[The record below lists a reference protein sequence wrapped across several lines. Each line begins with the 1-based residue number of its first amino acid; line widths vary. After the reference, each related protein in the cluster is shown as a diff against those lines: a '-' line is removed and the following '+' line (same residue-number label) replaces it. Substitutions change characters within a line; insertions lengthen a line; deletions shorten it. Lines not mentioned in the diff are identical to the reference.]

1 MKRISFISGMVVI
14 SVASGVLY
22 LNTINDEELSL
33 QNTHTLIK
41 HDEKELDIE
50 YGNSDSPQ
58 APSSTS
64 KSVSEPEKMRLK
76 EQQVEQ
82 DEPLTTDVF
91 SSTSRDGNSQSR
103 IKVQLLD
110 ANKNVQIVTTGDIHK
125 QPTSLLNYGFKRTK
139 DVYSGIDVIEY
150 VDGGKVDFDFH
161 VTPEGNISDIEMRF
175 SETSTVTM
183 DTEGN
188 LLITASNG
196 TIQYVSRPR
205 AWQENDGQ
213 RQVLQSNYVV
223 DGNLV
228 SIDVPSYRSD
238 KTLVID

>member
-1 MKRISFISGMVVI
+1 MKRISFITGMVVI
-14 SVASGVLY
+14 SVASGLLY
-22 LNTINDEELSL
+22 LNTTRDEKKPL
-33 QNTHTLIK
+33 QDTHSVVK
-41 HDEKELDIE
+41 RDEKELDVK
-50 YGNSDSPQ
+50 YGNGDPK
-58 APSSTS
+58 APSSILS
-64 KSVSEPEKMRLK
+64 NVSEPQKSRLK
-76 EQQVEQ
+76 EQQLEQ

-110 ANKNVQIVTTGDIHK
+110 ANKNAQTVTKGDIHK

-175 SETSTVTM
+175 SEASTVTI
-183 DTEGN
+183 DSEGN
-188 LLITASNG
+188 LLITAHNG
-196 TIQYVSRPR
+196 TTQYVSRPR

-213 RQVLQSNYVV
+213 RQVLQSSYVV

-228 SIDVPSYRSD
+228 SIDVPNYRSD

>member
-1 MKRISFISGMVVI
+1 MKRISFITGMVVI
-14 SVASGVLY
+14 SVASGLLY
-22 LNTINDEELSL
+22 LNTTRDEKKPL
-33 QNTHTLIK
+33 QDTHSVVK
-41 HDEKELDIE
+41 RDEKELDVK
-50 YGNSDSPQ
+50 YGNGDPK
-58 APSSTS
+58 APSSILS
-64 KSVSEPEKMRLK
+64 NVSEPQKSRLK
-76 EQQVEQ
+76 EQQLEQ

-110 ANKNVQIVTTGDIHK
+110 ANKNAQTVTTGDIHK

-175 SETSTVTM
+175 SEASTVTM
-183 DTEGN
+183 DSEGN
-188 LLITASNG
+188 LLITAYNG
-196 TIQYVSRPR
+196 TTQYVSRPR

-213 RQVLQSNYVV
+213 RQVLQSSYVV

-228 SIDVPSYRSD
+228 SIDVPNYRSD

>member
-1 MKRISFISGMVVI
+1 MKRISFITGMVVI
-14 SVASGVLY
+14 SVASGLLY
-22 LNTINDEELSL
+22 LNTTRDEKKPL
-33 QNTHTLIK
+33 QDTHSVVK
-41 HDEKELDIE
+41 RDEKELDVK
-50 YGNSDSPQ
+50 YGNGDPK
-58 APSSTS
+58 APSSILS
-64 KSVSEPEKMRLK
+64 NVSEPQKSRLK
-76 EQQVEQ
+76 EQQLEQ

-91 SSTSRDGNSQSR
+91 SSTSRDGNGQSR

-110 ANKNVQIVTTGDIHK
+110 ANKNAQTVTTGDIHK

-175 SETSTVTM
+175 SEASTVTM
-183 DTEGN
+183 DSEGN
-188 LLITASNG
+188 LLITAYNG
-196 TIQYVSRPR
+196 TTHYVSRPR

-213 RQVLQSNYVV
+213 RQVLQSSYVV

-228 SIDVPSYRSD
+228 SIDVPNYRSD

>member
-82 DEPLTTDVF
+82 DELLTTDVF
-91 SSTSRDGNSQSR
+91 SSTSRDGNGQSR

-110 ANKNVQIVTTGDIHK
+110 ANKNAQTVTTGDIHK

-175 SETSTVTM
+175 SEASTVTM
-183 DTEGN
+183 DSEGN
-188 LLITASNG
+188 LLITAYNG
-196 TIQYVSRPR
+196 TTHYVSRPR

-213 RQVLQSNYVV
+213 RQVLQSSYVV

-228 SIDVPSYRSD
+228 SIDVPNYRSD

>member
-1 MKRISFISGMVVI
+1 MKRISFITGMVVI
-14 SVASGVLY
+14 SVASGLLY
-22 LNTINDEELSL
+22 LNTTRDEKKPL
-33 QNTHTLIK
+33 QDTHSVVK
-41 HDEKELDIE
+41 RDEKELDVK
-50 YGNSDSPQ
+50 YGNGDPK
-58 APSSTS
+58 APSSILS
-64 KSVSEPEKMRLK
+64 NVSEPQKSRLK
-76 EQQVEQ
+76 EQQLEQ

-110 ANKNVQIVTTGDIHK
+110 ANKNAQTVTTGNIHK

-175 SETSTVTM
+175 SEASTVTM
-183 DTEGN
+183 DSEGN
-188 LLITASNG
+188 LLITAYNG
-196 TIQYVSRPR
+196 TTQYVSRPR

-213 RQVLQSNYVV
+213 RQVLQSSYVV

-228 SIDVPSYRSD
+228 SIDVPNYRSD

>member
-1 MKRISFISGMVVI
+1 MKRISFITGMVVI
-14 SVASGVLY
+14 SVASGLLY
-22 LNTINDEELSL
+22 LNTTRDEKKPL
-33 QNTHTLIK
+33 QDTHSVVK
-41 HDEKELDIE
+41 RDEKELDVK
-50 YGNSDSPQ
+50 YGNGDPK
-58 APSSTS
+58 APSSILS
-64 KSVSEPEKMRLK
+64 NVSEPQKSRLK
-76 EQQVEQ
+76 EQQLEQ
-82 DEPLTTDVF
+82 GEPLTTDVF

-110 ANKNVQIVTTGDIHK
+110 ANKNAQTVTTGDIHK

-175 SETSTVTM
+175 SEASTVTM
-183 DTEGN
+183 DSEGN
-188 LLITASNG
+188 LLITAYNG
-196 TIQYVSRPR
+196 TTQYVSRPR

-213 RQVLQSNYVV
+213 RQVLQSSYVV

-228 SIDVPSYRSD
+228 SIDVPNYRSD

>member
-1 MKRISFISGMVVI
+1 MKRISFITGMVVI
-14 SVASGVLY
+14 SVASGLLY
-22 LNTINDEELSL
+22 LNTTRDEKKPL
-33 QNTHTLIK
+33 QDTHSVVK
-41 HDEKELDIE
+41 RDEKELDVK
-50 YGNSDSPQ
+50 YGNGDPK
-58 APSSTS
+58 APSSILS
-64 KSVSEPEKMRLK
+64 NVSEPQKSRLK
-76 EQQVEQ
+76 EQQLEQ

-110 ANKNVQIVTTGDIHK
+110 ANKNAQTVTTGDIHK

-175 SETSTVTM
+175 SEASTVTI
-183 DTEGN
+183 DSEGN
-188 LLITASNG
+188 LLITAHNG
-196 TIQYVSRPR
+196 TTQYVSRPR

-213 RQVLQSNYVV
+213 RQVLQSSYVV

-228 SIDVPSYRSD
+228 SIDVPNYRSD

>member
-1 MKRISFISGMVVI
+1 MKRISFIAGMVVI
-14 SVASGVLY
+14 TVASGLLY
-22 LNTINDEELSL
+22 LNT
-33 QNTHTLIK
+33 TR
-41 HDEKELDIE
+41 DEKKPLQDTHSVVKRDEKKLDVK
-50 YGNSDSPQ
+50 YGNGDPK
-58 APSSTS
+58 APSSILS
-64 KSVSEPEKMRLK
+64 NVSEPQKSRLK
-76 EQQVEQ
+76 EQQLEQ

-91 SSTSRDGNSQSR
+91 SSTSREGNSQSR

-110 ANKNVQIVTTGDIHK
+110 ANKNAQTVTTGDIHK

-175 SETSTVTM
+175 SEASTVTM
-183 DTEGN
+183 DSEGN
-188 LLITASNG
+188 LLITAYNG
-196 TIQYVSRPR
+196 TTQYVSRPR

-213 RQVLQSNYVV
+213 RQVLQSSYVV

-228 SIDVPSYRSD
+228 SIDVPNYRSD

>member
-1 MKRISFISGMVVI
+1 MKRISFITGMVVI
-14 SVASGVLY
+14 SVASGLLY
-22 LNTINDEELSL
+22 LNTTRDEKKPL
-33 QNTHTLIK
+33 QDTHSVGK
-41 HDEKELDIE
+41 RDEKELDVK
-50 YGNSDSPQ
+50 YGNGDPK
-58 APSSTS
+58 APSSILS
-64 KSVSEPEKMRLK
+64 NVSEPQKSRLK
-76 EQQVEQ
+76 EQQLEQ

-110 ANKNVQIVTTGDIHK
+110 ANKNAQTVTTGDIHK

-175 SETSTVTM
+175 SEASTVTM
-183 DTEGN
+183 DSEGN
-188 LLITASNG
+188 LLITAYNG
-196 TIQYVSRPR
+196 TTQYVSRPR

-213 RQVLQSNYVV
+213 RQVLQSSYVV

-228 SIDVPSYRSD
+228 SIDVPNYRSD

>member
-1 MKRISFISGMVVI
+1 MKRISFITGMVVI
-14 SVASGVLY
+14 SVASGLLY
-22 LNTINDEELSL
+22 LNTTRDEKKPL
-33 QNTHTLIK
+33 QDTHSVVK
-41 HDEKELDIE
+41 RDEKELDVK
-50 YGNSDSPQ
+50 YGNGDPK
-58 APSSTS
+58 APSSILS
-64 KSVSEPEKMRLK
+64 NVSEPQKSRLK
-76 EQQVEQ
+76 EQQLEQ

-110 ANKNVQIVTTGDIHK
+110 ANKNAQTVTTGDIHK

-183 DTEGN
+183 DSEGN
-188 LLITASNG
+188 LLITAYNG
-196 TIQYVSRPR
+196 TTQYVSRPR

-213 RQVLQSNYVV
+213 RQVLQSSYVV

-228 SIDVPSYRSD
+228 SIDVPNYRSD

>member
-1 MKRISFISGMVVI
+1 MKRISFITGMVVI
-14 SVASGVLY
+14 SVASGLLY
-22 LNTINDEELSL
+22 LNTTRDEKKPL
-33 QNTHTLIK
+33 QDTHSVVK
-41 HDEKELDIE
+41 RDEKELDVK
-50 YGNSDSPQ
+50 YGNGDPK
-58 APSSTS
+58 APSSILS
-64 KSVSEPEKMRLK
+64 NVSEPQKSRLK
-76 EQQVEQ
+76 EQQLEQ

-110 ANKNVQIVTTGDIHK
+110 ANKNAQTVTTGDIHK

-175 SETSTVTM
+175 SEASTVTM
-183 DTEGN
+183 DSEGN
-188 LLITASNG
+188 LLITAHNG
-196 TIQYVSRPR
+196 TTQYVSRPR

-213 RQVLQSNYVV
+213 RQVLQSSYVV

-228 SIDVPSYRSD
+228 SIDVPNYRSD

>member
-1 MKRISFISGMVVI
+1 MKRISFITGMVVI
-14 SVASGVLY
+14 SVASGLLY
-22 LNTINDEELSL
+22 LNTTRDEKKPL
-33 QNTHTLIK
+33 QDTHSVVK
-41 HDEKELDIE
+41 RDEKELDVK
-50 YGNSDSPQ
+50 YGNGDPK
-58 APSSTS
+58 APSSILS
-64 KSVSEPEKMRLK
+64 NVSEPQKSRLK
-76 EQQVEQ
+76 EQQLEQ

-110 ANKNVQIVTTGDIHK
+110 ANENAQTVTTGDIHK

-175 SETSTVTM
+175 SEASTVTM
-183 DTEGN
+183 DSEGN
-188 LLITASNG
+188 LLITAYNG
-196 TIQYVSRPR
+196 TTHYVSRPR

-213 RQVLQSNYVV
+213 RQVLQSSYVV

-228 SIDVPSYRSD
+228 SIDVPNYRSD

>member
-1 MKRISFISGMVVI
+1 MKRISFITGMVVI
-14 SVASGVLY
+14 SVASGLLY
-22 LNTINDEELSL
+22 LNTTRDEKKPL
-33 QNTHTLIK
+33 QDTHSVVK
-41 HDEKELDIE
+41 RDEKELDVK
-50 YGNSDSPQ
+50 YGNGDPK
-58 APSSTS
+58 APSSILS
-64 KSVSEPEKMRLK
+64 NVSEPQKSRLK
-76 EQQVEQ
+76 EQQLEQ

-110 ANKNVQIVTTGDIHK
+110 ANKKAQTVTTGDIHK

-175 SETSTVTM
+175 SEASTVTM
-183 DTEGN
+183 DSEGN
-188 LLITASNG
+188 LLITAYNG
-196 TIQYVSRPR
+196 TTQYVSRPR

-213 RQVLQSNYVV
+213 RQVLQSSYVV

-228 SIDVPSYRSD
+228 SIDVPNYRSD